1 MRLREK
7 EKKPKCEIGGR
18 ERDRTNY
25 INRGKIKRKNQ
36 EGIKKRTETERKNEL
51 GKQKEKTKM

>member
-7 EKKPKCEIGGR
+7 EKKPKCEIGER
-18 ERDRTNY
+18 ERTNY

-36 EGIKKRTETERKNEL
+36 EAIKKRTETERKNEL
-51 GKQKEKTKM
+51 EKHSEKAKM